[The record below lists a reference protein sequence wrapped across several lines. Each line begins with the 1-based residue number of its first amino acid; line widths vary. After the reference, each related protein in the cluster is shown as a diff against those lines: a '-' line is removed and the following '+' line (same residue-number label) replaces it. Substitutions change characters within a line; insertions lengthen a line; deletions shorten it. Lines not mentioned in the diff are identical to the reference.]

1 MSTHQENNQHQQMT
15 TAEVEK
21 FLHRHGVKPTPQ
33 RMVIAQYVLNS
44 KSHPTA
50 DQIFQEVAQDLPVLL
65 SRATVY
71 NTLNTL
77 VEAGAVREVYIQ
89 PGPARYDAN
98 IEEHHHFVDIKTG
111 KVIDID
117 STVVPSIASELG
129 PKFKVHHY
137 SVTFFGEL
145 ENEGN

>member
-1 MSTHQENNQHQQMT
+1 MNANQENSPHQMS

-21 FLHRHGVKPTPQ
+21 FLHRYGVKPTPQ

-44 KSHPTA
+44 KTHPTA

-71 NTLNTL
+71 NTLNAL

-89 PGPARYDAN
+89 SGPARYDAN
-98 IEEHHHFVDIKTG
+98 IGEHHHFVDVKTG
-111 KVIDID
+111 KVIDIE
-117 STVVPSIASELG
+117 STHVPSITSELG